1 VPRSRRWPMWG
12 ALWWDFL
19 TCCTTRDREGDHLL
33 PAVPPDPTKQ
43 SDSGRGDLD
52 RQSTLA
58 VTPSGSRFWGSYW
71 VTSESKAQQKDE
83 LDNHV
88 GLKEVSSTHSQIY
101 LLKEQ
106 MRLLQRQNEQLMNN
120 TLPAQP
126 TYDTQDADLP
136 LLKNQLIELRNRNAQ
151 LEDELGSQ
159 GSSHSTTHR
168 RPPKAQ
174 RVLNT
179 SVTPPRRGSSAPNV
193 NLAAAAAQVA
203 RNRFLKNSESSED
216 GKTRIDLTSIRPV
229 NPRLLT
235 SVRKSTAESEV
246 CDLTGLREQQSVLLG
261 SPSRQ

>member
-1 VPRSRRWPMWG
+1 MWG

-33 PAVPPDPTKQ
+33 PAVPPAPPTQ
-43 SDSGRGDLD
+43 SDSGRVDLD

-58 VTPSGSRFWGSYW
+58 ATPTGTSSKFWGTYW
-71 VTSESKAQQKDE
+71 ITGESKAQQKDE

-101 LLKEQ
+101 MLKEQ
-106 MRLLQRQNEQLMNN
+106 MRLLQRQNEQLMSN
-120 TLPAQP
+120 TLPAQA
-126 TYDTQDADLP
+126 TYDTQDADLA
-136 LLKNQLIELRNRNAQ
+136 LLKSQLKELSNRNAQ

-159 GSSHSTTHR
+159 GSSRSTTHR
-168 RPPKAQ
+168 RPPKAR
-174 RVLNT
+174 RVLNAP
-179 SVTPPRRGSSAPNV
+179 VTPPRRGSSAPNV

-235 SVRKSTAESEV
+235 RVRKSTAESEV
-246 CDLTGLREQQSVLLG
+246 CDLTGLRERQSVLLG